1 MNLHREWRF
10 DLCLCAAVMLFALA
24 ASAPAQDSARSSGW
38 IAIPETEYQALRAK
52 AFPVDPTPELPP
64 VSSTLTRIDYD
75 LRVNG
80 DFAAGQASLTI
91 DVIKDG
97 WVRVP
102 IPSTLLVRE
111 AKLDG
116 KLVSLVSDVKGSSS
130 KSVVFTHQGR
140 AALLLDIVLPV
151 TTTATNESISLPPA
165 VAGITRASL
174 LLPRQGVE
182 IKLTGGFLAEKS
194 ASPSESK
201 GVAYGR
207 GNEPLMFAWWK
218 KTEDHRSSQPLRM
231 RGSLT
236 QMVGLGEDTTSIQ
249 ADVHAEI
256 VQGAAQ
262 EIKIQIPDKVTIN
275 QVAGAMVAD
284 WETMSGELVV
294 KFLEPIEKTAR
305 FVIAGETRAPREGK
319 IDIPLLHLLNAERET
334 GGVAIE
340 VLGAGEI
347 KDQKTVGL
355 ENADP
360 ADLGEI
366 ISNRQIPSLIAFRF
380 RSGDNKATRSLA
392 VDVARYQQEAVL
404 MANIEEARY
413 KILMSNEG
421 KMLVQASYAIRNN
434 QRNFLKIMLP
444 QGAVVWSAT
453 LSGKPIRP
461 GQAPDG
467 GLLLPLEKA
476 RSGEEAPAFA
486 AEILYFKRGDKWND
500 KGKLKLDLPVLD
512 LPVSRTGLV
521 YYYPSLFK
529 VTPELGSFRTEA
541 FQDPFSAALNKGS
554 TASIASTSTG
564 TVIGSDYLT
573 NMPTTTNDVMSLVNL
588 IGGVIPASDN
598 PLFDANQQMLVG
610 TMAPG
615 IAVIR
620 DGINVNEVRSDNNM
634 NSVTDRAKKDTQA
647 LVDKYR
653 VQSQTGKRAGIL
665 PISISFPAF
674 GPSIFLV
681 SELTAEN
688 QSPTVDISYEE
699 NRKGG
704 AK

>member
-1 MNLHREWRF
+1 MRRTYPMTLHREWRF
-10 DLCLCAAVMLFALA
+10 GLCLCTAVMLCALA
-24 ASAPAQDSARSSGW
+24 ASASAQDSSRSPGW
-38 IAIPETEYQALRAK
+38 IAIPETEYRALRAK

-75 LRVNG
+75 LQVNG
-80 DFAAGQASLTI
+80 DFAAGRASLTI

-111 AKLDG
+111 AKLEG

-140 AALLLDIVLPV
+140 AVLLLDIVLPI
-151 TTTATNESISLPPA
+151 TATATNESIALPPA

-174 LLPRQGVE
+174 QLPRQGVE

-194 ASPSESK
+194 SSTSESRW
-201 GVAYGR
+201 VAYGR
-207 GNEPLMFAWWK
+207 GNEPLVFAWWK

-236 QMVGLGEDTTSIQ
+236 ELVGLGEDTTSIQ
-249 ADVHAEI
+249 VDVNAEI

-284 WETMSGELVV
+284 WETKSGELLV
-294 KFLEPIEKTAR
+294 KFLEPVEKTAR
-305 FVIAGETRAPREGK
+305 FVIAGETRAPREGQ
-319 IDIPLLHLLNAERET
+319 IDIPLLRLLHTERET

-347 KDQKTVGL
+347 KDHKVTGFESV
-355 ENADP
+355 DP
-360 ADLGEI
+360 SDLGEI
-366 ISNRQIPSLIAFRF
+366 VSSRQIPSLLAFRL
-380 RSGDNKATRSLA
+380 RSVDNKAARSLT
-392 VDVARYQQEAVL
+392 VNVARYQQEAVL

-421 KMLVQASYAIRNN
+421 KTLVQASYAIRNN

-461 GQAPDG
+461 GQSPDG

-521 YYYPSLFK
+521 YYYPPLFK
-529 VTPELGSFRTEA
+529 VSPELGSFRTEA
-541 FQDPFSAALNKGS
+541 YQDPFSAALNESSAAKDARASAGS
-554 TASIASTSTG
+554 EYPQGLPPVS
-564 TVIGSDYLT
+564 
-573 NMPTTTNDVMSLVNL
+573 NDVMDFVNVL
-588 IGGVIPASDN
+588 GGVVPNQDN
-598 PLFDANQQMLVG
+598 LLNSQNQMLMG
-610 TMAPG
+610 TAAPG

-620 DGINVNEVRSDNNM
+620 DGINVNEVRWDSSNRVADK
-634 NSVTDRAKKDTQA
+634 AKKDTQA

-665 PISISFPAF
+665 PIRISFPAF
-674 GPSIFLV
+674 GPSLFLV

-688 QSPTVDISYEE
+688 QSPAVDISYEE
-699 NRKGG
+699 NRKAG